1 MVDSKALTATN
12 CWKERWCL
20 PYWVLCFGELSAI
33 FLDIRWMMIGVRL
46 PCCAPLATGYTL
58 HLLGGQALGVYGDNG
73 GGAQTG
79 AEQARHVGRG
89 RVSGKVDTNSQ
100 GREVGFDTL
109 ADFDYGDM
117 HAYS

>member
-20 PYWVLCFGELSAI
+20 PYWVLCFGELSTI

-58 HLLGGQALGVYGDNG
+58 LCVLVSALVSLFALEEGYGY
-73 GGAQTG
+73 A
-79 AEQARHVGRG
+79 
-89 RVSGKVDTNSQ
+89 
-100 GREVGFDTL
+100 L
-109 ADFDYGDM
+109 
-117 HAYS
+117 